1 MIMPQF
7 QELYEEIFKGKK
19 IKKGLFIDLDKFLQ
33 NHFRDLMKHKFYR
46 EVAFLMDHGMPFNG
60 WIKDRYIVEDMIETC
75 DSNMLSLLDKCDH
88 DVVVTAMNSVLS
100 CDTNEENNSIT
111 DYLLKIGYKPNENG
125 IYKIYSGN
133 KSKYSRNLD
142 IIDRYLPSDAK
153 LDFLKNLIANFHFD
167 LIDEFITKYEG
178 RFETAHD
185 DIDSWCLTKKNKNYK
200 RLCEKFNVYYESSSS
215 SSSDYKPRK
224 KSRKYDDDDSPKPK
238 PKEKC
243 VIVSVCYKCAQNHIC
258 AACHGDTNK
267 NGSSAFICT
276 KHRDELKYKCP
287 ICGNRAGTLGKLCYK
302 CYQKYTTKCYKC
314 HS

>member
-185 DIDSWCLTKKNKNYK
+185 DIDSWCLTKKKNKNYK

-243 VIVSVCYKCAQNHIC
+243 VIVSVCYKCA
-258 AACHGDTNK
+258 
-267 NGSSAFICT
+267 
-276 KHRDELKYKCP
+276 
-287 ICGNRAGTLGKLCYK
+287 
-302 CYQKYTTKCYKC
+302 
-314 HS
+314 